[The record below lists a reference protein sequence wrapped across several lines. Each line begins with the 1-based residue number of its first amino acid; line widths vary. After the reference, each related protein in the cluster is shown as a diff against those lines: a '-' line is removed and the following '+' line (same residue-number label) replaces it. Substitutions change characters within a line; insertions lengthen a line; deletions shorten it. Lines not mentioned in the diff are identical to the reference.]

1 MNFSW
6 LVMFKI
12 IYKERTAIGW
22 VLVVIKTIQEIL
34 WKKSLKAR
42 LQKLLAVK
50 IRQRSL
56 ESSSYLFLGENLD
69 YTSSDDGESQE
80 FEGKD

>member
-22 VLVVIKTIQEIL
+22 VLVVIKTIQDIL

-50 IRQRSL
+50 IR
-56 ESSSYLFLGENLD
+56 
-69 YTSSDDGESQE
+69 
-80 FEGKD
+80 

>member
-1 MNFSW
+1 
-6 LVMFKI
+6 MFKI

-22 VLVVIKTIQEIL
+22 VLVVVKTIQDIL
-34 WKKSLKAR
+34 WKKSLNAR

-56 ESSSYLFLGENLD
+56 ESSSYLFLGENVD
-69 YTSSDDGESQE
+69 YTSSDDGQAEESE
-80 FEGKD
+80 SEGGD